1 MKPYMFGVDVGGTTV
16 KLGFFRTTGELE
28 DKWEI
33 KTDTENNGQ
42 NILWDIAAS
51 IRSKLKER
59 GVALDEVEGVGIGV
73 PGAVLDSGVVNRCVN
88 LGWGVTDVKQNL
100 SGYLDGARVEVGNDA
115 NVAALGEMWNG
126 GGKGYQSIVMV
137 TLGTG
142 VGGGVILNGR
152 ILGGATGA
160 AGEIGHFKVN
170 PDETETCGCGKRG
183 CLEQYASAN
192 GIARLAARKL
202 AAEPE
207 AETSLRKIPQPNS
220 KDIFD
225 AAKEGDAFAAALV
238 EEVGELLG
246 KACSY
251 ISCTVN
257 PEAFVIGGG
266 VSKAGPIVTDTIAR
280 YHRKMAFHASEDT
293 KFELAVLGNDAGIYG
308 AARMLL

>member
-1 MKPYMFGVDVGGTTV
+1 MKSYRFGVDVGGTTV
-16 KLGFFRTTGELE
+16 KLGLFRTTGELE

-42 NILWDIAAS
+42 NILWDIAAA
-51 IRSKLKER
+51 IRGKLKEKN
-59 GVALDEVEGVGIGV
+59 VALDEVEGVGIGV
-73 PGAVLDSGVVNRCVN
+73 PGAVLESGVVNRCVN
-88 LGWGVTDVKQNL
+88 LGWGVTDVKNNL
-100 SGYLDGARVEVGNDA
+100 SGYLDGLRVEVGNDA
-115 NVAALGEMWNG
+115 NVAALGEMWTG

-152 ILGGATGA
+152 ILSGSTGA

-170 PDETETCGCGKRG
+170 AEETEVCGCGKKG

-192 GIARLAARKL
+192 GIARMAAKRL

-207 AETSLRKIPQPNS
+207 RETVLRKLGQPSS

-225 AAKEGDAFAAALV
+225 AAKAGDAFAQELV
-238 EEVGELLG
+238 ESVGELLG
-246 KACSY
+246 KACSF

-266 VSKAGPIVTDTIAR
+266 VSKAGPIVTETIAR
-280 YHRKMAFHASEDT
+280 YHRKMAFHACEDT
-293 KFELAVLGNDAGIYG
+293 RFELAVLGNDAGIYG

>member
-1 MKPYMFGVDVGGTTV
+1 MKAYMFGVDVGGTTV
-16 KLGFFRTTGELE
+16 KLGLFRTTGELE

-33 KTDTENNGQ
+33 PTNTENGGAR
-42 NILWDIAAS
+42 ILPDIAGA
-51 IRSKLKER
+51 IRDKLKEKDI
-59 GVALDEVEGVGIGV
+59 APQDVEGVGIGV

-88 LGWGVTDVKQNL
+88 LGWGVTDVKQLL
-100 SGYLDGARVEVGNDA
+100 SGYLDGMRVEVGNDA

-126 GGKGYQSIVMV
+126 GGKGYQNIVMV

-152 ILGGATGA
+152 ILSGSTGA
-160 AGEIGHFKVN
+160 AGELGHFKVN
-170 PDETETCGCGKRG
+170 AEETETCGCGKKG

-192 GIARLAARKL
+192 GIARMAAKRL

-207 AETSLRKIPQPNS
+207 TETVLRKLPKPTS

-225 AAKEGDAFAAALV
+225 AAKQGDAFAASLV
-238 EEVGELLG
+238 EQVGELLG
-246 KACSY
+246 KACAY
-251 ISCTVN
+251 VSCTVN

-266 VSKAGPIVTDTIAR
+266 VSKAGPIVTDTIER
-280 YHRKMAFHASEDT
+280 YHRKMAFHACENT
-293 KFELAVLGNDAGIYG
+293 RFELAVLGNDAGIYG